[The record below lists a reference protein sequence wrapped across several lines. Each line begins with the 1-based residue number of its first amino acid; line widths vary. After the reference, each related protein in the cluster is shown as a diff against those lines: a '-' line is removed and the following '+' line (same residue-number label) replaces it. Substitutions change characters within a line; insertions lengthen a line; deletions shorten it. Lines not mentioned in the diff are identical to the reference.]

1 MSLPSSRADWRENF
15 HMSEDAQKSRFRRTL
30 PGSPA
35 ADRRDVMIV
44 RARRL
49 GYSLAQIAALAGMS
63 KSGVADALKRI
74 EAGRAGRA

>member
-1 MSLPSSRADWRENF
+1 MANQLQKPS
-15 HMSEDAQKSRFRRTL
+15 FRRTL
-30 PGSPA
+30 PGSPSS
-35 ADRRDVMIV
+35 DRRDLMIV

-49 GYSLAQIAALAGMS
+49 GYSLAQIATLTGMS